1 MVADALD
8 KLDPGVR
15 LGIFT
20 LEAQSEWEHILRMDG
35 VRALEPLDGVF
46 DVGAQIDL
54 SSCSLDLLLS
64 LSLTF
69 TIDVVDVGTGLAV
82 LVRSS
87 DFSLVYD
94 AGSNDDIAPR
104 TNRMLAYINDVA
116 PAFTTLDY
124 VILSH
129 RENAGPL
136 QWLPSPVTE
145 KGRWGPRCEDAE
157 RVRAGASGIL
167 C

>member
-1 MVADALD
+1 VLP
-8 KLDPGVR
+8 DPGARYSPWSRFYPVGGEGR
-15 LGIFT
+15 Y
-20 LEAQSEWEHILRMDG
+20 
-35 VRALEPLDGVF
+35 PLP
-46 DVGAQIDL
+46 ATPNA
-54 SSCSLDLLLS
+54 SP
-64 LSLTF
+64 TF